1 MPEPIRISTKPTAA
15 QVEAIKAAGPG
26 SIVSHP
32 HVSLPGRRRQLEQ
45 ALGRAGVPH
54 RLVRTLGWTTKGPAP
69 KAAPET
75 ADAQVDD
82 SDPGDTVVDGD
93 RQKSGRRK
101 R

>member
-15 QVEAIKAAGPG
+15 QVEAIKSAGTG
-26 SIVSHP
+26 ATVSHP
-32 HVSLPGRRRQLEQ
+32 NVAFPGRRRQLEQ

-69 KAAPET
+69 VAAPET
-75 ADAQVDD
+75 AEAQVDEHE
-82 SDPGDTVVDGD
+82 PGDTVVDGE
-93 RQKSGRRK
+93 RPKSSRRK